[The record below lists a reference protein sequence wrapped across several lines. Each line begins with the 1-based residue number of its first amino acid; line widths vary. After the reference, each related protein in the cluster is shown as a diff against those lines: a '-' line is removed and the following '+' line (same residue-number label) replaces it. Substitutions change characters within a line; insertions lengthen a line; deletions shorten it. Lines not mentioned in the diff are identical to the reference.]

1 MLTINLQII
10 KACGKNVKENQMAS
24 RTKEL
29 IEKGRLQE
37 SAKKAKEDLTIE
49 QDKTKNLELSLKTT
63 KLQHKDEIESYD
75 SKLKEINKEKKLIE
89 EKLLIS
95 TNTENLEEK

>member
-1 MLTINLQII
+1 MPQNKNILEIKKVIPHVGGWLKVKLSKPTIDKLW
-10 KACGKNVKENQMAS
+10 
-24 RTKEL
+24 TY
-29 IEKGRLQE
+29 
-37 SAKKAKEDLTIE
+37 AKKAKEDLTIE

>member
-1 MLTINLQII
+1 M
-10 KACGKNVKENQMAS
+10 GK
-24 RTKEL
+24 
-29 IEKGRLQE
+29 KGRLQE

-75 SKLKEINKEKKLIE
+75 PNLKEINKEKKLIE